1 MPSTDTAGRQTL
13 AKLTEVRGE
22 LHHHVITMTGISSD
36 GDRYRY
42 RYRYLMCYA
51 QSTAKGHIRVK
62 QNVFLPHVNILIHY
76 LTCIHSTVHNW
87 RHLGKMRLNE
97 PGRQT
102 LGR

>member
-1 MPSTDTAGRQTL
+1 MPPLVNAQQHRSANYDQLNRTYHLIQPMGDLVPSTDTAGRQTL

-62 QNVFLPHVNILIHY
+62 QNVFLPQVKL
-76 LTCIHSTVHNW
+76 
-87 RHLGKMRLNE
+87 
-97 PGRQT
+97 
-102 LGR
+102 